1 MRLCLYTE
9 TALPKIGGQELVVD
23 ALAREFTAAGHE
35 VAVLAQHPRRP
46 LKPADERLPYR
57 VVRHP
62 RFVSTWRL
70 VRYYRHCLAR
80 LRKDF
85 AFDVLHCH
93 SVHPCGYLGSLCCP
107 RWNVPLVLTSH
118 GADLREHGNRL
129 AKPGSLERSRQAVAA
144 ADALV
149 SISRFT
155 TAGFLRLCP
164 QPRRLVQIPNGVD
177 VASLSRPVP
186 RPDLPAAIR
195 SGQYVLFLGRLHP
208 YKGVDVLLQAMVLIK
223 QQADVRLVVAGD
235 GDGREGLELLA
246 TSLGI
251 GGRVSF
257 VGSVSGATKHWLLQQ
272 ALCVAVPS
280 RMEAGP
286 LVILEAYAAGKPV
299 VGSRIPGIEELIS
312 EGRTGRLV
320 EPEQP
325 AALAAALNELLQ
337 NPAMAA
343 GWGAASRLLADD
355 YAWPA
360 IAARHIAL
368 YQELAARKAASKAA

>member
-1 MRLCLYTE
+1 M
-9 TALPKIGGQELVVD
+9 
-23 ALAREFTAAGHE
+23 
-35 VAVLAQHPRRP
+35 
-46 LKPADERLPYR
+46 
-57 VVRHP
+57 
-62 RFVSTWRL
+62 
-70 VRYYRHCLAR
+70 
-80 LRKDF
+80 
-85 AFDVLHCH
+85 
-93 SVHPCGYLGSLCCP
+93 
-107 RWNVPLVLTSH
+107 
-118 GADLREHGNRL
+118 
-129 AKPGSLERSRQAVAA
+129 
-144 ADALV
+144 
-149 SISRFT
+149 
-155 TAGFLRLCP
+155 
-164 QPRRLVQIPNGVD
+164 
-177 VASLSRPVP
+177 P

-195 SGQYVLFLGRLHP
+195 SGRYVLFLGRLHP

-251 GGRVSF
+251 GDRVSF

-272 ALCVAVPS
+272 AVCVAVPS